1 MKTLESL
8 IRDEDGQ
15 SMVEYGII
23 VAVIAAVC
31 IGAFKAVG
39 TSVNNTMNTL
49 AHNMPGGTGGN

>member
-1 MKTLESL
+1 MKSLVSL

-31 IGAFKAVG
+31 ITAFTKVGQAVNKDVG
-39 TSVNNTMNTL
+39 TLANNMSNL
-49 AHNMPGGTGGN
+49 GGN

>member
-15 SMVEYGII
+15 SMVEYGVI

-31 IGAFKAVG
+31 IGAFTKVG
-39 TSVNNTMNTL
+39 TKVQSTLTTL
-49 AHNMPGGTGGN
+49 ANNMPGGAGN